1 MCILH
6 SDLLRTSKKSPASEC
21 RVSRCLYH
29 YSITTATAS
38 HTPSK
43 HASGLSHTIYSRNLN
58 LSAHMSVIRPF
69 DPTDILRFNNI
80 NADPW
85 TATVGFSYLSNM
97 DMLTLLVKYHNGYYA
112 SYTAQWP
119 DWCVAVEGAYDPTLK
134 AYSKHGSFITQAH
147 LLTLSPVISKHE
159 PPAPD
164 PQHHGHLTALSIAPS
179 HRSLGL
185 ARVLMDVLEGL
196 SGPGEIAVECNNDH
210 GAHAHEHQ
218 AVPTGAA
225 RDSVDAWFVDLFV
238 RCNNVRAISMY
249 EKMGYSVY
257 RRVVE

>member
-1 MCILH
+1 
-6 SDLLRTSKKSPASEC
+6 
-21 RVSRCLYH
+21 
-29 YSITTATAS
+29 
-38 HTPSK
+38 
-43 HASGLSHTIYSRNLN
+43 
-58 LSAHMSVIRPF
+58 MSVIRPF

-85 TATVGFSYLSNM
+85 TATVGLPYPSNM
-97 DMLTLLVKYHNGYYA
+97 NVLTPLAKYHNGYYA

-119 DWCVAVEGAYDPTLK
+119 DWCVAVEGAYDPKLK
-134 AYSKHGSFITQAH
+134 AYSEHGASSCGPSFDIP
-147 LLTLSPVISKHE
+147 PVISKHE

-185 ARVLMDVLEGL
+185 ARVLMDILERL
-196 SGPGEIAVECNNDH
+196 SGPREIPVLCDDDH
-210 GAHAHEHQ
+210 EAHTHEHQ
-218 AVPTGAA
+218 ATANGAA

-238 RCNNVRAISMY
+238 RCNNGRAISMY

-257 RRVVE
+257 RRVVECVTLLSPSSDRLANSLNLAIIMEWKVLALQETN